1 MILNIFLYQFSDS
14 PLSDVADSPGTKS
27 PSETGKVRNQ
37 RTAFTKQQIRDL
49 EAEFARSNY
58 LTRLRRYEIA
68 VALDLTER
76 QVGLILIFRHTFEV
90 NLHPRLSSHILII
103 YTFSGKSV
111 VSKPQNEV
119 EENETKVLCQQRRHS
134 NFTDNNKQL

>member
-1 MILNIFLYQFSDS
+1 VSE
-14 PLSDVADSPGTKS
+14 VADSPPDDSKS
-27 PSETGKVRNQ
+27 PAALSSKVRNQ

-76 QVGLILIFRHTFEV
+76 QVSFCSTRTNWSVILCIFFA
-90 NLHPRLSSHILII
+90 
-103 YTFSGKSV
+103 GQGV
-111 VSKPQNEV
+111 VPKPEDEV
-119 EENETKVLCQQRRHS
+119 EEDETKVKQQHG
-134 NFTDNNKQL
+134 